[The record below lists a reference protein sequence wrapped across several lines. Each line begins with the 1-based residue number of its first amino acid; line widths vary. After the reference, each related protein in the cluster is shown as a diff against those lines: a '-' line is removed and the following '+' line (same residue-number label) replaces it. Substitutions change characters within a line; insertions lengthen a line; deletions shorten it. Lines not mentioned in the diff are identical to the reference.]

1 MYLTFN
7 EKCLPNLTEA
17 VALMTMPAI
26 KGMDIVLCK
35 EFVCVCVLMGRQK
48 RNRFPKTR

>member
-26 KGMDIVLCK
+26 KGMDVVLCK
-35 EFVCVCVLMGRQK
+35 EFVRVCVDGPAEKKQVSQD
-48 RNRFPKTR
+48 